1 MKKKVIFMENTENSG
16 IKISVIM
23 PVYNAYEYLQLAIN
37 SVLSQTLRELELICI
52 DDGSTDK
59 SLAIIKESQESDA
72 RIRIVTENNAGPS
85 VARNKGIVRA
95 RGEFMIFLDADDI
108 YEPNLLETLYNM
120 AVEKELDV
128 AVSSFD
134 ILNNKQGKYFPA
146 SPEPHADIFA
156 SGAVVSKNEYPDYIL
171 QSTTGYVWN
180 KLFRASFIKEKE
192 LVFAP
197 ELYVFEDVHFV
208 CTALSLA
215 SKVAKCDD
223 VLIHH
228 RVYSDQSR
236 AKLFKKYY
244 SQVPVVYFKI
254 KEFLTQHGTYVPL
267 TRSFLNLSAGR
278 CYKIYNL
285 LWSDAKEKFWDELHS
300 GYADSLGWYQ
310 HEQSAYEDKEVY
322 EFVANVGLYTYAQ
335 FQKRISKGRKL
346 KTEYLDQSTMNT
358 LIKGRRLNE
367 KAKASGE
374 KLFSRLTRPARKLF
388 GKVKKKADEQTE
400 NK

>member
-1 MKKKVIFMENTENSG
+1 MENTENSG

-23 PVYNAYEYLQLAIN
+23 PVYNAYDYLKLAIDT
-37 SVLSQTLRELELICI
+37 VLSQTLRDLELICI
-52 DDGSTDK
+52 DDGSTDG
-59 SLAIIKESQESDA
+59 SLSIIKECQSADE

-95 RGEFMIFLDADDI
+95 RGEFVIFLDADDI
-108 YEPNLLETLYNM
+108 YEPTLLETLYKM
-120 AVEKELDV
+120 AIENDLDIAV
-128 AVSSFD
+128 ASFD
-134 ILNNKQGKYFPA
+134 ILNNKKGKYSPA
-146 SPEPHADIFA
+146 TPEPHGDIFA
-156 SGAVVSKNEYPDYIL
+156 SGAVVSKSEFPDYIL

-192 LVFAP
+192 LTFEP

-215 SKVAKCDD
+215 SRVAKTDS

-228 RVYSDQSR
+228 RVYSEQSR

-254 KEFLTQHGTYVPL
+254 KEFLMQHGNYVPL

-278 CYKIYNL
+278 CYKIFNL

-300 GYADSLGWYQ
+300 GYADTLGWYQ
-310 HEQSAYEDKEVY
+310 HEPYAFEDKEVY

-335 FQKRISKGRKL
+335 YQKRTSKGRKL
-346 KTEYLDQSTMNT
+346 KTEHMTQTNMNT
-358 LIKGRRLNE
+358 RIKGRRLNE
-367 KAKASGE
+367 KAKAKSNRLFA
-374 KLFSRLTRPARKLF
+374 KLTKPLKKLF
-388 GKVKKKADEQTE
+388 GKSKKKESEQVE
-400 NK
+400 NKNESI

>member
-1 MKKKVIFMENTENSG
+1 MENTENSG

-23 PVYNAYEYLQLAIN
+23 PVYNAYDYLKLAIDT
-37 SVLSQTLRELELICI
+37 VLSQTLNELELICI
-52 DDGSTDK
+52 DDGSTDG
-59 SLAIIKESQESDA
+59 SLAIIKESQEADQ

-95 RGEFMIFLDADDI
+95 RGEFIIFLDADDI
-108 YEPNLLETLYNM
+108 YEPTLLEKLYTM

-128 AVSSFD
+128 AVSGFD
-134 ILNNKQGKYFPA
+134 LLNNKQGKHSAP
-146 SPEPHADIFA
+146 SPEPHGDIFS
-156 SGAVVSKNEYPDYIL
+156 SGAVVSKNEFPDYIL

-215 SKVAKCDD
+215 TRVAKCDEI
-223 VLIHH
+223 LIHH
-228 RVYSDQSR
+228 RVYSEQSR

-254 KEFLTQHGTYVPL
+254 KEFLTHHGMYVPL

-278 CYKIYNL
+278 CFKIYNL
-285 LWSDAKEKFWDELHS
+285 LWNDAKEKFWDELHS

-310 HEQSAYEDKEVY
+310 HEPSAYEDKEVY
-322 EFVANVGLYTYAQ
+322 EFVANVGLYTYEQ

-374 KLFSRLTRPARKLF
+374 KFFSKLTRPARKLF
-388 GKVKKKADEQTE
+388 GKAKKNATEQNE
-400 NK
+400 NQ

>member
-1 MKKKVIFMENTENSG
+1 MENIEHAD

-23 PVYNAYEYLQLAIN
+23 PVYNAYDYLKPAIDTVLA
-37 SVLSQTLRELELICI
+37 QTLTELELICI

-59 SLAIIKESQESDA
+59 SLSIIKECQEKDA
-72 RIRIVTENNAGPS
+72 RIRIVTENNAGAS

-108 YEPNLLETLYNM
+108 YEPTLLETLYNL
-120 AVEKELDV
+120 ATEKELDI

-134 ILNNKQGKYFPA
+134 ILNNKQGKHSPA
-146 SPEPHADIFA
+146 SPETHGDIFA
-156 SGAVVSKNEYPDYIL
+156 SGAVVSKNEFPDYIL

-180 KLFRASFIKEKE
+180 KLFRTSFVKEKE

-208 CTALSLA
+208 STALSLA
-215 SKVAKCDD
+215 SRVAKCDK

-228 RVYSDQSR
+228 RVYSEQSR

-254 KEFLTQHGTYVPL
+254 KEFLMQHGTYVPL
-267 TRSFLNLSAGR
+267 TRSYLNLSAER
-278 CYKIYNL
+278 CFKIFNL
-285 LWSDAKEKFWDELHS
+285 LWKDAKEKFWDELHS

-310 HEQSAYEDKEVY
+310 HEPDVFEDKEVY
-322 EFVANVGLYTYAQ
+322 EFVANVGLYTYSQ
-335 FQKRISKGRKL
+335 YQKRTDKGRKL
-346 KTEYLDQSTMNT
+346 KTDHLTQANMNT
-358 LIKGRRLNE
+358 RIKNRRLNE
-367 KAKASGE
+367 KAKESGE
-374 KLFSRLTRPARKLF
+374 KFFSKLTKPFRKLF
-388 GKVKKKADEQTE
+388 RKKKKDQSE
-400 NK
+400 NQ